1 MNCNILT
8 IGILSLTFAAAC
20 TEGLDIDLNEGE
32 NNRLVVA
39 GEISNEPG
47 PYSVRLTR
55 STSYFYNQPAP
66 AELGATVTISDG
78 EQTFV
83 LLDEDNDGTYW
94 TDSSALGVPG
104 RTYTLNIK
112 LTNGEEYEAVDHM
125 PIPNR
130 FDTIY
135 YEYINEEY
143 GMTLPEYHYF
153 FYATFTEQ
161 KGVDDCYLIYV
172 YFNDS
177 CYNSKFE
184 DIKWAFAGSRYDGCG
199 LFENVQ
205 ICDANEDSIPKK
217 PEARFDLYSVSS
229 EYHQFIKDISD
240 ETFGNAT
247 ILQGPPANIYTNVSN
262 GALGFF
268 CAKSTTEPY
277 RLKLEPKKE

>member
-1 MNCNILT
+1 MKHNILT
-8 IGILSLTFAAAC
+8 IGILSIIFATAC
-20 TEGLDIDLNEGE
+20 TESLDIDLNEGE

-39 GEISNEPG
+39 GEITNEPG

-94 TDSSALGVPG
+94 TDSAARGVPG

-112 LTNGEEYEAVDHM
+112 LANGEEYEAVDHM

-135 YEYINEEY
+135 YEYTNEEY
-143 GMTLPEYHYF
+143 GLTLPQYHYF
-153 FYATFTEQ
+153 FYASFTEQ
-161 KGVDDCYLIYV
+161 EGLDDCYMFYV

-199 LFENVQ
+199 LFEKVQ

-217 PEARFDLYSVSS
+217 PEARFDLFSVST

-247 ILQGPPANIYTNVSN
+247 ILQGPPANIFTNVSN

-268 CAKSTTEPY
+268 CARSTTEPY
-277 RLKLEPKKE
+277 RLKLE

>member
-1 MNCNILT
+1 M
-8 IGILSLTFAAAC
+8 GVAC
-20 TEGLDIDLNEGE
+20 TEALDVDLNEGE

-39 GEISNEPG
+39 GEITNEPG
-47 PYSVRLTR
+47 PYSVRFTR
-55 STSYFYNQPAP
+55 STSYFYNRPAP
-66 AELGATVTISDG
+66 AELGAIVTISDG
-78 EQTFV
+78 EQTFI
-83 LLDEDNDGTYW
+83 LSDDDNDGTYW
-94 TDSSALGVPG
+94 TDSAARGIPG

-135 YEYINEEY
+135 YEYTNEEY
-143 GMTLPEYHYF
+143 GLTLPEYHYF
-153 FYATFTEQ
+153 FYASFTEQ
-161 KGVDDCYLIYV
+161 KGVDDCYMFYV

-177 CYNSKFE
+177 CYNSNFE
-184 DIKWAFAGSRYDGCG
+184 DVKWAYAGSIYDGCG
-199 LFENVQ
+199 VFENIQ

-217 PEARFDLYSVSS
+217 PEARFDLFSISP
-229 EYHQFIKDISD
+229 EYRQFIKDMSD

-268 CAKSTTEPY
+268 SAKSTTEPY
-277 RLKLEPKKE
+277 RIKLE

>member
-1 MNCNILT
+1 MKHNILT
-8 IGILSLTFAAAC
+8 IGIISVIFATAC
-20 TEGLDIDLNEGE
+20 TESLDIDLNEGE

-39 GEISNEPG
+39 GEITNEPG

-66 AELGATVTISDG
+66 AELGATVTTSDG

-94 TDSSALGVPG
+94 TDSAARGIPG

-135 YEYINEEY
+135 YEYTNEEC
-143 GMTLPEYHYF
+143 GLTLPEYHYF

-161 KGVDDCYLIYV
+161 EGVDDCYMFYV

-184 DIKWAFAGSRYDGCG
+184 DVKWAFAGSRYDGCG
-199 LFENVQ
+199 LFEDVQ

-217 PEARFDLYSVSS
+217 PEARFDLFSVST
-229 EYHQFIKDISD
+229 EYHQFIKDMSD

-268 CAKSTTEPY
+268 CARSTTEPY
-277 RLKLEPKKE
+277 RIKIE

>member
-1 MNCNILT
+1 MKHNILT
-8 IGILSLTFAAAC
+8 IGVLSIILATAC
-20 TEGLDIDLNEGE
+20 TESLDIDLNEGE

-39 GEISNEPG
+39 GEITNEPG

-135 YEYINEEY
+135 YEYTNEEY
-143 GMTLPEYHYF
+143 GLTLPQYHYF
-153 FYATFTEQ
+153 FYASFTEQ
-161 KGVDDCYLIYV
+161 EGVDDCYMFYV

-217 PEARFDLYSVSS
+217 PEARFDLFSVST

-247 ILQGPPANIYTNVSN
+247 ILQGPPANIFTNVSN

-268 CAKSTTEPY
+268 CARSTTEPY
-277 RLKLEPKKE
+277 RLKLE

>member
-1 MNCNILT
+1 MKHNILT
-8 IGILSLTFAAAC
+8 IGIISVIFAAAC
-20 TEGLDIDLNEGE
+20 TESFDIDLNEGE

-39 GEISNEPG
+39 GEITNEPG

-94 TDSSALGVPG
+94 TDSAARGIPG

-135 YEYINEEY
+135 YEYTNEEY
-143 GMTLPEYHYF
+143 GLTLPEYHYF

-161 KGVDDCYLIYV
+161 EGVDDCYMFYV

-184 DIKWAFAGSRYDGCG
+184 DVKWAFAGSRYDGCG

-217 PEARFDLYSVSS
+217 PEARFDLFSVST
-229 EYHQFIKDISD
+229 EYHQFIKDMSD

-268 CAKSTTEPY
+268 CARSTTEPY
-277 RLKLEPKKE
+277 RIKIE

>member
-1 MNCNILT
+1 MKHNIRV
-8 IGILSLTFAAAC
+8 IGVLSMFFGMAC
-20 TEGLDIDLNEGE
+20 TEAIDIDLNEGE

-39 GEISNEPG
+39 GEITNEPG

-78 EQTFV
+78 EQTFI

-94 TDSSALGVPG
+94 TDSAARGIPG

-135 YEYINEEY
+135 YEYTNEEY
-143 GMTLPEYHYF
+143 GLTLPQYHYF

-161 KGVDDCYLIYV
+161 EGVDDCYMFYV

-184 DIKWAFAGSRYDGCG
+184 DVKWAFAGSRYDGCG
-199 LFENVQ
+199 LFEDVQ

-217 PEARFDLYSVSS
+217 PEARFDLFSVST
-229 EYHQFIKDISD
+229 EYHQFIKDMSD

-277 RLKLEPKKE
+277 RIKLE

>member
-1 MNCNILT
+1 MKHNILT
-8 IGILSLTFAAAC
+8 IGILSIIFATAC
-20 TEGLDIDLNEGE
+20 TESLDIDLNEGE

-39 GEISNEPG
+39 GEITNEPG

-78 EQTFV
+78 EQTIV

-94 TDSSALGVPG
+94 TDSAARGVPG

-112 LTNGEEYEAVDHM
+112 LANGEEYEAVDHM

-135 YEYINEEY
+135 YEYTNEEY
-143 GMTLPEYHYF
+143 GLTLPQYHYF
-153 FYATFTEQ
+153 FYASFTEQ
-161 KGVDDCYLIYV
+161 EGVDDCYMFYV

-217 PEARFDLYSVSS
+217 PEARFDLFSVST
-229 EYHQFIKDISD
+229 EYHQFIKDMSD

-247 ILQGPPANIYTNVSN
+247 ILQGPPANIFTNVSN

-268 CAKSTTEPY
+268 CARSTTEPY
-277 RLKLEPKKE
+277 RLKLE

>member
-1 MNCNILT
+1 MKHNILG
-8 IGILSLTFAAAC
+8 IGVLSVIFAAAC
-20 TEGLDIDLNEGE
+20 TEALDIDLNEGE

-39 GEISNEPG
+39 GEITNEPG

-55 STSYFYNQPAP
+55 STSYFYNRPAP

-83 LLDEDNDGTYW
+83 LLDDDNDGTYW
-94 TDSSALGVPG
+94 TDSAARGVPG

-112 LTNGEEYEAVDHM
+112 LTNGEEYEAVDQM

-143 GMTLPEYHYF
+143 GLTLPEYHYF
-153 FYATFTEQ
+153 FYASFTEQ
-161 KGVDDCYLIYV
+161 EGVDDCYLIYV

-177 CYNSKFE
+177 CYNSEFK
-184 DIKWAFAGSRYDGCG
+184 DIKWAFAGGFYDGCG

-217 PEARFDLYSVSS
+217 PEARFDLFSVST
-229 EYHQFIKDISD
+229 EYHRFIKEISD
-240 ETFGNAT
+240 ETFGNST
-247 ILQGPPANIYTNVSN
+247 ILQGPPANIYSNVSN

-277 RLKLEPKKE
+277 RLKLE

>member
-1 MNCNILT
+1 MKHNILT
-8 IGILSLTFAAAC
+8 IGIISVIFAAAC
-20 TEGLDIDLNEGE
+20 TESLDIDLNEGE

-39 GEISNEPG
+39 GEITNEPG

-94 TDSSALGVPG
+94 TDSAARGIPG

-135 YEYINEEY
+135 YEYTNEEY
-143 GMTLPEYHYF
+143 GLTLPEYHYF
-153 FYATFTEQ
+153 FYATFTEHE
-161 KGVDDCYLIYV
+161 GVDDCYMFYV

-184 DIKWAFAGSRYDGCG
+184 DVKWAFAGSRYDGCG

-217 PEARFDLYSVSS
+217 PEARFDLFSVST
-229 EYHQFIKDISD
+229 EYHQFIKDMSD

-268 CAKSTTEPY
+268 CARSTTEPY
-277 RLKLEPKKE
+277 RIKIE

>member
-1 MNCNILT
+1 MKHNILT
-8 IGILSLTFAAAC
+8 IGILSIIFATAC
-20 TEGLDIDLNEGE
+20 TESLDIDLNEGE

-39 GEISNEPG
+39 GEITNEPG

-94 TDSSALGVPG
+94 TDSAARGVPG

-112 LTNGEEYEAVDHM
+112 LANGEEYEAVDHM

-135 YEYINEEY
+135 YEYTNEEY
-143 GMTLPEYHYF
+143 GLTLPQYHYF
-153 FYATFTEQ
+153 FYASFTEQ
-161 KGVDDCYLIYV
+161 EGVDDCYMFYV

-217 PEARFDLYSVSS
+217 PEARFDLFSVST
-229 EYHQFIKDISD
+229 EYHQFIKDMSD

-247 ILQGPPANIYTNVSN
+247 ILQGPPANIFTNVSN

-268 CAKSTTEPY
+268 CARSTTEPY
-277 RLKLEPKKE
+277 RLKLE

>member
-1 MNCNILT
+1 MKHNILT
-8 IGILSLTFAAAC
+8 IGIISVVFAAAC
-20 TEGLDIDLNEGE
+20 TEAIDVDLNEGE

-94 TDSSALGVPG
+94 TDSSALGIPG

-112 LTNGEEYEAVDHM
+112 LTNGEEYVAVDHM

-277 RLKLEPKKE
+277 RIKLE

>member
-1 MNCNILT
+1 MKHNILT
-8 IGILSLTFAAAC
+8 IGIISVIFAAAC
-20 TEGLDIDLNEGE
+20 TESLDIDLNEGE

-39 GEISNEPG
+39 GEITNEPG

-55 STSYFYNQPAP
+55 STSYFYNQPSP

-94 TDSSALGVPG
+94 TDSAARGIPG

-135 YEYINEEY
+135 YEYTNEEY
-143 GMTLPEYHYF
+143 GLTLPEYHYF

-161 KGVDDCYLIYV
+161 EGVDDCYMFYV

-184 DIKWAFAGSRYDGCG
+184 DVKWAFAGSRYDGCG

-217 PEARFDLYSVSS
+217 PEARFDLFSVST
-229 EYHQFIKDISD
+229 EYHQFIKDMSD

-268 CAKSTTEPY
+268 CARSTTEPY
-277 RLKLEPKKE
+277 RIKIE

>member
-1 MNCNILT
+1 MKHNILT
-8 IGILSLTFAAAC
+8 IGIISVVFAAAC
-20 TEGLDIDLNEGE
+20 TEAIDVDLNEGE

-66 AELGATVTISDG
+66 AELGATVTIFDG

-277 RLKLEPKKE
+277 RIKLE

>member
-1 MNCNILT
+1 M
-8 IGILSLTFAAAC
+8 GVAC
-20 TEGLDIDLNEGE
+20 TEALDVDLNEGE

-39 GEISNEPG
+39 GEITNEPG

-55 STSYFYNQPAP
+55 STSYFYNRPAP

-78 EQTFV
+78 EQTFI
-83 LLDEDNDGTYW
+83 LLDDDNDGTYW
-94 TDSSALGVPG
+94 TDSAARGVPG

-112 LTNGEEYEAVDHM
+112 LANGEEYEAVDHM

-135 YEYINEEY
+135 YEYTNEEY
-143 GMTLPEYHYF
+143 GLTLPEYHYF
-153 FYATFTEQ
+153 FYASFTEQ
-161 KGVDDCYLIYV
+161 KGVDDCYMFYV

-177 CYNSKFE
+177 CYNSNFE
-184 DIKWAFAGSRYDGCG
+184 DVKWAYAGNIYDGCG
-199 LFENVQ
+199 VFENIQ

-217 PEARFDLYSVSS
+217 PEARFDLFSISP
-229 EYHQFIKDISD
+229 EYRQFIKDMSD

-268 CAKSTTEPY
+268 SAKSTTEPY
-277 RLKLEPKKE
+277 RIKLE

>member
-1 MNCNILT
+1 MNRNILT
-8 IGILSLTFAAAC
+8 IGILSLSFATAC
-20 TEGLDIDLNEGE
+20 TESLDIDLNEGE

-39 GEISNEPG
+39 GEITNEPG

-94 TDSSALGVPG
+94 TDSAARGIPG

-112 LTNGEEYEAVDHM
+112 LANGEEYEAVDHM

-135 YEYINEEY
+135 YEYTNEEY
-143 GMTLPEYHYF
+143 GLTLPQYHYF
-153 FYATFTEQ
+153 FYASFTEQ
-161 KGVDDCYLIYV
+161 EGVDDCYMFYV

-217 PEARFDLYSVSS
+217 PEARFDLFSVST

-247 ILQGPPANIYTNVSN
+247 ILQGPPANIFTNVSN

-268 CAKSTTEPY
+268 CARSTTEPY
-277 RLKLEPKKE
+277 RLKLE

>member
-1 MNCNILT
+1 MKHNILT
-8 IGILSLTFAAAC
+8 IGIISVVFAAAC
-20 TEGLDIDLNEGE
+20 TEAIDVDLNEGE

-94 TDSSALGVPG
+94 TDSSALGIPG

-277 RLKLEPKKE
+277 RIKLE

>member
-1 MNCNILT
+1 MKHNILT
-8 IGILSLTFAAAC
+8 IGILSALIATAC
-20 TEGLDIDLNEGE
+20 SEAIDIDLNEGE

-39 GEISNEPG
+39 GEITNEPG

-83 LLDEDNDGTYW
+83 LLDDDNDGTYW

-112 LTNGEEYEAVDHM
+112 LANGEEYEAVDHM

-135 YEYINEEY
+135 YEYTNEEY
-143 GMTLPEYHYF
+143 GLTLPQYHYF
-153 FYATFTEQ
+153 FYATLTEQ

-184 DIKWAFAGSRYDGCG
+184 DIKWRFAGSMYDGCG
-199 LFENVQ
+199 FFEKVQ

-217 PEARFDLYSVSS
+217 PEARFDLFSAST
-229 EYHQFIKDISD
+229 EYHQFIKDMSD

-277 RLKLEPKKE
+277 RLKLE

>member
-1 MNCNILT
+1 MKHNILT
-8 IGILSLTFAAAC
+8 IGIISVIFAAAC
-20 TEGLDIDLNEGE
+20 TESLDIDLNEGE

-39 GEISNEPG
+39 GEITNEPG

-94 TDSSALGVPG
+94 TDSAARGIPG

-135 YEYINEEY
+135 YEYTNEEY
-143 GMTLPEYHYF
+143 GLTLPEYHYF

-161 KGVDDCYLIYV
+161 EGVDDCYMFYV

-184 DIKWAFAGSRYDGCG
+184 DVKWAFAGSRYDGCG

-217 PEARFDLYSVSS
+217 PEARFDLFSVST
-229 EYHQFIKDISD
+229 EYHQFIKDMSD

-268 CAKSTTEPY
+268 CARSTTEPY
-277 RLKLEPKKE
+277 RIKLE

>member
-1 MNCNILT
+1 MKHNILT
-8 IGILSLTFAAAC
+8 IGILSIIFATAC
-20 TEGLDIDLNEGE
+20 TESLDIDLNEGE

-39 GEISNEPG
+39 GEITNEPG

-94 TDSSALGVPG
+94 TDSAARGVPG

-112 LTNGEEYEAVDHM
+112 LANGEEYEAVDHM

-135 YEYINEEY
+135 YEYTNEEY
-143 GMTLPEYHYF
+143 GLTLPQYHYF
-153 FYATFTEQ
+153 FYASFTEQ
-161 KGVDDCYLIYV
+161 EGLDDCYMFYV

-217 PEARFDLYSVSS
+217 PEARFDLFSVST

-247 ILQGPPANIYTNVSN
+247 ILQGPPANIFTNVSN

-268 CAKSTTEPY
+268 CARSTTEPY
-277 RLKLEPKKE
+277 RLKLE

>member
-1 MNCNILT
+1 MKHNILV
-8 IGILSLTFAAAC
+8 IGVLSMFFGVAC
-20 TEGLDIDLNEGE
+20 TEAIDIDLNEGE

-39 GEISNEPG
+39 GEITNEPG

-78 EQTFV
+78 EQTFI

-94 TDSSALGVPG
+94 TDSAARGIPG

-135 YEYINEEY
+135 YEYTNEEY
-143 GMTLPEYHYF
+143 GLTLPQYHYF

-161 KGVDDCYLIYV
+161 EGVDDCYMFYV

-184 DIKWAFAGSRYDGCG
+184 DVKWAFAGSRYDGCG
-199 LFENVQ
+199 LFEDVQ

-217 PEARFDLYSVSS
+217 PEARFDLFSVST
-229 EYHQFIKDISD
+229 EYHQFIKDMSD

-277 RLKLEPKKE
+277 RIKLE

>member
-1 MNCNILT
+1 MKHNILV
-8 IGILSLTFAAAC
+8 IGVLSMFFGVAC
-20 TEGLDIDLNEGE
+20 TEAIDIDLNEGE

-39 GEISNEPG
+39 GEITNEPG

-94 TDSSALGVPG
+94 TDSAARGIPG

-135 YEYINEEY
+135 YEYTNEEY
-143 GMTLPEYHYF
+143 GLTLPQYHYF

-161 KGVDDCYLIYV
+161 EGVDDCYMFYV

-184 DIKWAFAGSRYDGCG
+184 DVKWAFAGSRYDGCR
-199 LFENVQ
+199 LFEDVQ

-217 PEARFDLYSVSS
+217 PEARFDLFSIST
-229 EYHQFIKDISD
+229 EYHQFIKDMSD

-277 RLKLEPKKE
+277 RIKLE

>member
-1 MNCNILT
+1 MKHNILT
-8 IGILSLTFAAAC
+8 IGIISVVFAAAC
-20 TEGLDIDLNEGE
+20 TEAIDVDLNEGE

-94 TDSSALGVPG
+94 TDSSALGIPG

-112 LTNGEEYEAVDHM
+112 LTNGEEYVAVDHM

-172 YFNDS
+172 YVNDS

-277 RLKLEPKKE
+277 RIKLE

>member
-1 MNCNILT
+1 MLKNKVLIV
-8 IGILSLTFAAAC
+8 GILIAILGSAC
-20 TEGLDIDLNEGE
+20 TEAIDLDLNEGE

-39 GEISNEPG
+39 GEITNEPG

-55 STSYFYNQPAP
+55 STSYYYNQPAP

-83 LLDEDNDGTYW
+83 LIDDDNDGTYW
-94 TDSSALGVPG
+94 TDSAARGVPG

-135 YEYINEEY
+135 YKYTNEEY
-143 GMTLPEYHYF
+143 NLTLPQYHYF

-161 KGVDDCYLIYV
+161 KGVDDCYLFYI

-184 DIKWAFAGSRYDGCG
+184 DIKWQFAGSNYDGCG
-199 LFENVQ
+199 YFENVQ

-217 PEARFDLYSVSS
+217 SEARFDLFSVST

-277 RLKLEPKKE
+277 RLRLE

>member
-1 MNCNILT
+1 MIL
-8 IGILSLTFAAAC
+8 GVAC
-20 TEGLDIDLNEGE
+20 TEALDIDLNEGE

-39 GEISNEPG
+39 GEITNEPG

-55 STSYFYNQPAP
+55 STSYFYNRPAP

-78 EQTFV
+78 EQTFI
-83 LLDEDNDGTYW
+83 LTDDDNDGTYW
-94 TDSSALGVPG
+94 TDSAARGVPG

-135 YEYINEEY
+135 YEYTNEEY
-143 GMTLPEYHYF
+143 GLTLPQYHYF
-153 FYATFTEQ
+153 FYASFTEHE
-161 KGVDDCYLIYV
+161 GVDDCYMFYV

-184 DIKWAFAGSRYDGCG
+184 DVKWTFAGSIYDGCG
-199 LFENVQ
+199 MFEKVQ

-217 PEARFDLYSVSS
+217 PEARFDLFSVSP
-229 EYHQFIKDISD
+229 EYHQFISDISD
-240 ETFGNAT
+240 ETFGNST

-268 CAKSTTEPY
+268 CARSTTQPY
-277 RLKLEPKKE
+277 RLQLE

>member
-1 MNCNILT
+1 MKHNTLL
-8 IGILSLTFAAAC
+8 IGILSLAFATAC
-20 TEGLDIDLNEGE
+20 TESIDINLNEGE

-39 GEISNEPG
+39 GEITNEPG

-66 AELGATVTISDG
+66 AELGAHITISDG
-78 EQTFV
+78 TQTFV
-83 LLDEDNDGTYW
+83 LTDDDNDGTYW

-104 RTYTLNIK
+104 RTYTLDIR
-112 LTNGEEYEAVDHM
+112 LANGETYTASDYM

-143 GMTLPEYHYF
+143 GVTLPEYHYF
-153 FYATFTEQ
+153 FYASFTEQ

-184 DIKWAFAGSRYDGCG
+184 DIKWAFAGSRYDGIG
-199 LFENVQ
+199 LFEDVQ

-217 PEARFDLYSVSS
+217 PEARFDLFSVSS
-229 EYHQFIKDISD
+229 EYHHFIKEISD

-262 GALGFF
+262 GAIGFF

-277 RLKLEPKKE
+277 RLKLE

>member
-1 MNCNILT
+1 MKHNILI
-8 IGILSLTFAAAC
+8 IGIISVIIAAAC
-20 TEGLDIDLNEGE
+20 TESLDIDLNEGE

-39 GEISNEPG
+39 GEITNEPG

-94 TDSSALGVPG
+94 TDSAARGIPG

-135 YEYINEEY
+135 YEYTNEEY
-143 GMTLPEYHYF
+143 GLTLPEYHYF

-161 KGVDDCYLIYV
+161 EGVDDCYMFYV

-184 DIKWAFAGSRYDGCG
+184 DVKWAYAGDVYDGCG
-199 LFENVQ
+199 LFEDVL
-205 ICDANEDSIPKK
+205 ICDANEDSIPQK
-217 PEARFDLYSVSS
+217 PEARFDLFSISP
-229 EYHQFIKDISD
+229 EYRQFIKDMSD

-268 CAKSTTEPY
+268 CARSTTEPY
-277 RLKLEPKKE
+277 RIKIE

>member
-1 MNCNILT
+1 MKHNILT
-8 IGILSLTFAAAC
+8 IGILAALIATAC
-20 TEGLDIDLNEGE
+20 TEKINIDLNEGE

-39 GEISNEPG
+39 GEITNEPG
-47 PYSVRLTR
+47 PHSVRLTR

-66 AELGATVTISDG
+66 VELGAKVTISDG
-78 EQTFV
+78 VQTLV
-83 LLDEDNDGTYW
+83 LLDDDNDGTYW
-94 TDSSALGVPG
+94 TDSTACGVPG
-104 RTYTLNIK
+104 RTYTLDIQ
-112 LTNGEEYEAVDHM
+112 LANGETYTASDYM

-135 YEYINEEY
+135 YEYTNEEY
-143 GMTLPEYHYF
+143 GLTLPQYHYF

-184 DIKWAFAGSRYDGCG
+184 DIKWAFAGSMYDGCG
-199 LFENVQ
+199 LFEDVQ

-217 PEARFDLYSVSS
+217 PEARFDLFSVST
-229 EYHQFIKDISD
+229 EYHRFIKDISD

-247 ILQGPPANIYTNVSN
+247 ILQGPPANIYSNISN

-268 CAKSTTEPY
+268 CAKSTTQPY
-277 RLKLEPKKE
+277 RIKIE